1 MRCNRCKRP
10 NRKGSTRCRACGAEL
25 QNAATQLSFTELAAG
40 VGLPRQTRRNF
51 WQPGGA
57 QKVRYGQE
65 FYPPAVVGG
74 GPVPEESE
82 FTAEDFDEMEAVSRE
97 LRQELTA
104 LESPSSW
111 EPAALP
117 PGSDTASARGWEDTE
132 ANEAIEPDG
141 APLEDFDESTA
152 LAAREEFAYQESD
165 TDNLPALR
173 EGGELSAFD
182 LAEVSVREGR
192 LAEPS
197 IFSAPPVATSADG
210 RLVLMSGEIAD
221 FADRVGCIPDAHVND
236 ILQTFDT
243 LVGCTVR
250 THAGMELRCQAGSFI
265 VAFAKAYDALVCA
278 VAVQRALR
286 AYDEGRKDVLLP
298 LRIGLH
304 PYEPVNDGYNGF
316 AKAELLA
323 ARIAQAGD
331 GRQILVSEQLRQL
344 AQGLEEIRFDEG
356 PPLEIAG
363 HGVLERLHE
372 LVWQ

>member
-1 MRCNRCKRP
+1 M
-10 NRKGSTRCRACGAEL
+10 
-25 QNAATQLSFTELAAG
+25 SFTELAAG

-51 WQPGGA
+51 WQPGGS
-57 QKVRYGQE
+57 QKVRYGQD

-74 GPVPEESE
+74 APIGDDTEFTQEDLEEMQALSEQLRRNELTPLGAPVAGGAEPGPVPGWEEMEESWDAAAGSALAVPDD
-82 FTAEDFDEMEAVSRE
+82 FAFDEDDPEHD
-97 LRQELTA
+97 L
-104 LESPSSW
+104 
-111 EPAALP
+111 
-117 PGSDTASARGWEDTE
+117 D
-132 ANEAIEPDG
+132 DG
-141 APLEDFDESTA
+141 ET
-152 LAAREEFAYQESD
+152 
-165 TDNLPALR
+165 LPALR
-173 EGGELSAFD
+173 EPCGLSAFD
-182 LAEVSVREGR
+182 LGDVSVREGR

-197 IFSAPPVATSADG
+197 VFSAPPVATSADG

-221 FADRVGCIPDAHVND
+221 FAERIGSIPESRVGD
-236 ILQTFDT
+236 ILRTFDT

-286 AYDEGRKDVLLP
+286 AYDEGRRDVLLP

-304 PYEPVNDGYNGF
+304 PYEPVNEGYNGF

-323 ARIAQAGD
+323 ARIAKAGD

-344 AQGLEEIRFDEG
+344 ADGLAEVRFDEG
-356 PPLEIAG
+356 PPLEIEG
-363 HGVLERLHE
+363 HGVLQRLFE